1 MREGSLSVQHDEIRF
16 ELRLRHGRRPGTS
29 LRPTTRCVSLLSSLA
44 ILSAAESYVR
54 VGRR

>member
-16 ELRLRHGRRPGTS
+16 ELRLRHDRPGTS